1 MSMFDLTDEVAVVI
15 GATGAL
21 GGASAQGMA
30 EAGAKIAVVGRSA
43 ERGGKRV
50 ESIKAAGG
58 SAQFFACDAMDPDSL
73 KTCHEAVTSELGSP
87 SLPYTGWGTAWF
99 DYDNDGWLDL
109 LTDNGAVDAE
119 GRSGTFPYDQRK
131 TLFRNLLEQQILI
144 I

>member
-58 SAQFFACDAMDPDSL
+58 TAQFFTCDAMDPDSL
-73 KTCHEAVTSELGSP
+73 KACHEAVTSELGP
-87 SLPYTGWGTAWF
+87 PTI
-99 DYDNDGWLDL
+99 L
-109 LTDNGAVDAE
+109 LNAAGGNHSDA
-119 GRSGTFPYDQRK
+119 TV
-131 TLFRNLLEQQILI
+131 TLE
-144 I
+144 